1 MNLLDNL
8 REEGDLTKDVAEQIA
23 AMLSIAVDN
32 AKDLALAKIN
42 SGPRLMGMYV
52 YGMTLGIPTE
62 TLIEIMTSQEGLI
75 LKEMTEGSYFNR
87 DTNAFRILDVF
98 DKLNGNIGK
107 DLERFSYIAKTD
119 NGTVV
124 KYLTDI
130 WLEDG
135 KFQTVTTSDAIFEAM
150 HESYLGWYNLN
161 WEKIH
166 KTKHPAQNLN

>member
-1 MNLLDNL
+1 
-8 REEGDLTKDVAEQIA
+8 
-23 AMLSIAVDN
+23 MLSIAVDN

-62 TLIEIMTSQEGLI
+62 TLIKIMTSPEGLI

-98 DKLNGNIGK
+98 DKLNGNIGR

-119 NGTVV
+119 DGKVA
-124 KYLTDI
+124 KHLTDI

-135 KFQTVTTSDAIFEAM
+135 GYFQTVTTSDAIFEAL
-150 HESYLGWYNLN
+150 YNPYTKWYNAN
-161 WEKIH
+161 WSTIH